1 MPDPR
6 LKGQEVSIRI
16 VKDSVV
22 VTEIDSIAN
31 LNETTALEIK
41 EAGYLGETTN
51 RFDEVLNGFGGDMEI
66 NITRA
71 NWINLELAII
81 ARARRETPGTVFN
94 VIVTDLYPNG
104 ESLVKVYSDVFWGE
118 MPKSVAGRGDYV
130 KPKLQ
135 FKCSERAATPNALP

>member
-16 VKDSVV
+16 VKNSVV

-31 LNETTALEIK
+31 LNESTMLEIK

-118 MPKSVAGRGDYV
+118 MPKSVPGRGDYV